1 MTEFSNKFVLS
12 SSKLTDLLCYPRF
25 SADEYQTR
33 INELLLLNIKFV
45 ILEGP
50 TILNSVNILGKGN
63 EGLVL
68 KVIDYENNIMAI
80 KIRRTDSCR
89 NEMENEFNFY
99 KYVNLHNIGPKVHL
113 RTKNIM
119 LMECIEGIPAKKW
132 FLSCRPNPDL
142 VRHIVIDILNQCY
155 VLDGM
160 GIDHGQLNKLDNH
173 VIISPDGLK
182 CTIIDFE
189 SASSKRKVNNVT
201 SALQG
206 LIFKGY
212 ISEQVNAFHNYHN
225 SKTTFLNLLSMYKH
239 EKCRKNFEKI
249 LTLIRCN

>member
-1 MTEFSNKFVLS
+1 MTNFSEKFVLS
-12 SSKLTDLLCYPRF
+12 SHKLVDLLCYPKF
-25 SADEYQTR
+25 CSDEYQSR
-33 INELLLLNIKFV
+33 ISELRSLKIKFV

-50 TILNSVNILGKGN
+50 TVLNSVHIIGKGN

-68 KVIDYENNIMAI
+68 KVRDFASNTMAV

-113 RTKNIM
+113 HTKNIM

-182 CTIIDFE
+182 CTIVDFE